1 MGDADHRHAAAGQLL
16 HQLQNLSDHLGVKGG
31 GRLVKQQHVGVHS
44 QRAHNRNALL
54 LPAGQ
59 HVGVG
64 VGLVGQTDALQ
75 QLHGFLVGLGL
86 LHQAQTHGG
95 QRDVLLHRQVGEQV
109 EMLEHHAHLL
119 AHMVNVVVGDF
130 LAVED
135 DMAAVRLLQT
145 VQAAQERGF
154 SAARGADQHNAVA
167 LVDGQV
173 HALEHLQ
180 AAVVLLQSFNVYHF
194 APASSQILQ
203 AAR

>member
-1 MGDADHRHAAAGQLL
+1 
-16 HQLQNLSDHLGVKGG
+16 
-31 GRLVKQQHVGVHS
+31 
-44 QRAHNRNALL
+44 
-54 LPAGQ
+54 
-59 HVGVG
+59 
-64 VGLVGQTDALQ
+64 
-75 QLHGFLVGLGL
+75 
-86 LHQAQTHGG
+86 
-95 QRDVLLHRQVGEQV
+95 
-109 EMLEHHAHLL
+109 MLEHHAHLL

-145 VQAAQERGF
+145 VQATQERGF

>member
-1 MGDADHRHAAAGQLL
+1 M
-16 HQLQNLSDHLGVKGG
+16 
-31 GRLVKQQHVGVHS
+31 
-44 QRAHNRNALL
+44 
-54 LPAGQ
+54 
-59 HVGVG
+59 
-64 VGLVGQTDALQ
+64 
-75 QLHGFLVGLGL
+75 
-86 LHQAQTHGG
+86 
-95 QRDVLLHRQVGEQV
+95 GEQV

-173 HALEHLQ
+173 HAIHCPHKP
-180 AAVVLLQSFNVYHF
+180 VFSHRKVLLQV
-194 APASSQILQ
+194 L
-203 AAR
+203 